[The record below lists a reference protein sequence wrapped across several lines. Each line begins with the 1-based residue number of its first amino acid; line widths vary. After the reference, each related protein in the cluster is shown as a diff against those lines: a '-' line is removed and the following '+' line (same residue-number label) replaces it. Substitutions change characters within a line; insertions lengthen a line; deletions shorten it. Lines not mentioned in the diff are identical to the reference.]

1 MAKKALVIVESPTKA
16 KTISRFLSK
25 DYIVKSSF
33 GHIRDLPKSKFGIDP
48 EKNFEPT
55 YEVPAKA
62 KKVITELKKHA
73 KKVEEIIL
81 ATDEDREGEA
91 IAFHLAHLL
100 NVDPKTTKRIVFHE
114 ITKTAIQ
121 KAIEEPR
128 TINMDLVDAQQARR
142 VLDRIV
148 GYKLSP
154 FLWKKIRY
162 GLSAGRVQ
170 SVAVRLI
177 VEREQEREAFKQDEF
192 WTIDGI
198 FSKEKDKGNSFEAR
212 LIKKDGKKLDKLAI
226 SNKESAQSILDELEN
241 DSFIISEIVKK
252 ERKRTPPPPF
262 ITSTLQQAA
271 SSAHGFSAKRTMVV
285 AQKLYEGIDIGE
297 GQTGLITYMRT
308 DSTNLSKLA
317 LAEAQDVIK
326 KEFGNKYTLDKPRF
340 YKKKSKNAQEAHE
353 AIRPTSLART
363 PAQLKQ
369 YLDKDQFKLYSLIW
383 KRTLACQMKE
393 AILDATRVDIS
404 NSSNKYLFR
413 ANGSTVK
420 FPGYTKVYLM
430 DNDTSFFKETVLPEL
445 SDKEALDL
453 HELRKDQHFTEPPP
467 RYTEASLVKALEENG
482 IGRPSTYAPTIST
495 IQARNYVEKEEGKFK
510 PTETGEIVT
519 DVLVK
524 HFTQTSDY
532 EFTAGLEEDLD
543 KIASSDKEWVS
554 VIKNFY
560 DPFMK
565 NLEKKDK
572 EVSKEELTQE
582 ETDETC
588 DDCGKPMIIKMG
600 RFGRFM
606 ACSDYPECK
615 NTKPIGEEKKLQEE
629 HAHEKCDKCKDGQM
643 TVKRGRFGPF
653 LGCSNYPE
661 CKSIKKIEKGTG
673 ATCPECKK
681 GEIVEKKSKKGRTF
695 YACNRYPDCKNAM
708 WQKPTGEDCPK
719 CKNLLVFAKKGTVA
733 CSNKECDFT
742 KDAEE

>member
-48 EKNFEPT
+48 KKEFEPT

-62 KKVITELKKHA
+62 KKVIAELKKHA
-73 KKVEEIIL
+73 KNVEEIIL

-100 NVDPKTTKRIVFHE
+100 SLDPKTTKRIAFHE
-114 ITKTAIQ
+114 ITKSAII

-154 FLWKKIRY
+154 FLWKKVRY

-170 SVAVRLI
+170 SVAVRLV
-177 VEREQEREAFKQDEF
+177 VERERERDAFKQDEF

-198 FSKEKDKGNSFEAR
+198 FSKEKDKKNSFEAR
-212 LIKKDGKKLDKLAI
+212 LVKQDGKKIDKLAI
-226 SNKESAQSILDELEN
+226 KNKKSAQSILDALNN
-241 DSFIISEIVKK
+241 DSFSISEVIKK

-262 ITSTLQQAA
+262 ITSSLQQAA
-271 SSAHGFSAKRTMVV
+271 SGAFGFSAKRTMIV

-308 DSTNLSKLA
+308 DSTNLSKQA
-317 LAEAQDVIK
+317 LAQAQEVIRE
-326 KEFGNKYTLDKPRF
+326 EFGEEYTLEKPR
-340 YKKKSKNAQEAHE
+340 YYRKKSKNAQEAHE
-353 AIRPTSLART
+353 AIRPTNLART
-363 PAQLKQ
+363 PALVKQ

-393 AILDATRVDIS
+393 AILDATRVDIE
-404 NSSNKYLFR
+404 NTNKTYTFR
-413 ANGSTVK
+413 ANGSIVK

-430 DNDTSFFKETVLPEL
+430 DNEKNFFKESVLPEL
-445 SDKEALDL
+445 EENEPLEL
-453 HELRKDQHFTEPPP
+453 HELKKDQHFTEPPP

-532 EFTAGLEEDLD
+532 EFTAELEEDLD

-560 DPFMK
+560 DPFME
-565 NLEKKDK
+565 NLKKKDK

-588 DDCGKPMIIKMG
+588 EKCGKPMIIKMG

-629 HAHEKCDKCKDGQM
+629 HSHEKCDKCKDGQM

-661 CKSIKKIEKGTG
+661 CKNIKKIEKGTG

-708 WQKPTGEDCPK
+708 WQKPTGEVCPK
-719 CKNLLVFAKKGTVA
+719 CKNLLVFAKKGTIA

-742 KDAEE
+742 KSTEE

>member
-25 DYIVKSSF
+25 DYVVKSSF

-48 EKNFEPT
+48 KKNFEPT

-62 KKVITELKKHA
+62 KKVIAELKKHA
-73 KKVEEIIL
+73 KKVDEVIL

-100 NVDPKTTKRIVFHE
+100 GVDPKTPKRIVFHE

-121 KAIEEPR
+121 AAIEKPR

-170 SVAVRLI
+170 SVAVRLV
-177 VEREQEREAFKQDEF
+177 VEREREREAFKQDEF

-198 FSKEKDKGNSFEAR
+198 FSKANDKENSFEAR
-212 LIKKDGKKLDKLAI
+212 LIKQDGKKLEKLAI
-226 SNKESAQSILDELEN
+226 SNKKSAQSILDELEN
-241 DSFIISEIVKK
+241 DLFAISEIVKK
-252 ERKRTPPPPF
+252 EKKRTPPPPF

-271 SSAHGFSAKRTMVV
+271 SSAYGFSAKRTMVI
-285 AQKLYEGIDIGE
+285 AQKLYEGIDIGG

-317 LAEAQDVIK
+317 LAEAQEVIK
-326 KEFGNKYTLDKPRF
+326 SGFGNEYALEKPRF
-340 YKKKSKNAQEAHE
+340 YKKKGKNAQEAHE

-363 PAQLKQ
+363 PADLKQ
-369 YLDKDQFKLYSLIW
+369 YLDKDQLKLYSLIW

-393 AILDATRVDIS
+393 AILDATRVDIE
-404 NSSNKYLFR
+404 NSSKKYLFR
-413 ANGSTVK
+413 SNGSTVK

-430 DNDTSFFKETVLPEL
+430 DNDKSFFKETVLPEL
-445 SDKEALDL
+445 SNKEVLDL
-453 HELRKDQHFTEPPP
+453 LELKKDQHFTEPPP

-495 IQARNYVEKEEGKFK
+495 IQARNYVEKEENKFK

-524 HFTQTSDY
+524 HFYTN
-532 EFTAGLEEDLD
+532 
-543 KIASSDKEWVS
+543 V
-554 VIKNFY
+554 
-560 DPFMK
+560 
-565 NLEKKDK
+565 
-572 EVSKEELTQE
+572 
-582 ETDETC
+582 
-588 DDCGKPMIIKMG
+588 
-600 RFGRFM
+600 
-606 ACSDYPECK
+606 
-615 NTKPIGEEKKLQEE
+615 
-629 HAHEKCDKCKDGQM
+629 
-643 TVKRGRFGPF
+643 
-653 LGCSNYPE
+653 
-661 CKSIKKIEKGTG
+661 
-673 ATCPECKK
+673 
-681 GEIVEKKSKKGRTF
+681 
-695 YACNRYPDCKNAM
+695 
-708 WQKPTGEDCPK
+708 
-719 CKNLLVFAKKGTVA
+719 
-733 CSNKECDFT
+733 
-742 KDAEE
+742 